1 MNQKI
6 LALGSVWLIAL
17 LCIGA
22 SRPNVVVI
30 TASNL
35 GYSDLGCY
43 GGEIQTPVLDAL
55 SAEGMQLTQFYSCGE
70 STHTQATLMTGQAPH
85 RVGLGLP
92 RRDLKWESYRG
103 ELTDATAT
111 LGEFFQH
118 AGYRTIAVGKW
129 SFTEHFEANKSTM
142 NSARSRGFDR
152 FYGSNLAQTSYFEPK
167 GLQLDSRPFQVE
179 KNAYYTSAISQEA
192 VRFLEEAGERGK
204 PFFLYAAFTAPSWPL
219 HAPEEEI
226 RRYANKYRMGWEIT
240 RMNRFQQLKQK
251 HLIPSRTLLSPKD
264 ERVVD
269 WRNLGQFTTWQARR
283 MEVYAAQVSA
293 LDRSIGRILEQL
305 VKMGAKENTLVIF
318 LSDAGGNAE
327 ELNRKAA
334 SQSAFV
340 STRQESGEP
349 VRVGN
354 DPQTMPGS
362 MGTFQSY
369 GVPWANVSN
378 TPFRG
383 YAKTLYEGGLRTPC
397 ILCWP
402 SQIAVGK
409 VSEAVHVMDLFATLV
424 EVSQTA
430 FPRTLNG
437 KRTLPPTGKSISDLF
452 DLDSR
457 MEKTMA
463 EKREERYFFW
473 ELEGNQAVRYGKWK
487 LHRPRGMKTWQLY
500 DLRSDPMEMKDI
512 YSQFQYKP
520 EIEEMLTRLE
530 VWKKSNGVYE
540 WPKVKARY
548 QKIQSL
554 KKEER

>member
-1 MNQKI
+1 MNRKI
-6 LALGSVWLIAL
+6 MAVGYVWLMVL
-17 LCIGA
+17 LLLGA

-55 SAEGMQLTQFYSCGE
+55 AAEGMQLTQFYSCGE
-70 STHTQATLMTGQAPH
+70 STHTQTSLMTGQAPH

-118 AGYRTIAVGKW
+118 AGYRTMAVGKW
-129 SFTEHFEANKSTM
+129 SFTEHFEANKSTI

-167 GLQLDSRPFQVE
+167 GLQLDSRAFQVE
-179 KNAYYTSAISQEA
+179 KDFYYTRAIGQEA
-192 VRFLEEAGERGK
+192 IRFLEEADERGK

-226 RRYANKYRMGWEIT
+226 RRYAGKYRTGWEVT

-251 HLIPSRTLLSPKD
+251 RLVSSRMLLSPKD

-293 LDRSIGRILEQL
+293 MDRAIGQILDQL

-327 ELNRKAA
+327 ELSRNAA
-334 SQSAFV
+334 AQSVFV
-340 STRQESGEP
+340 SARQESGQP
-349 VRVGN
+349 IRVGN

-362 MGTFQSY
+362 MNTFQSY

-397 ILCWP
+397 ILRWP
-402 SQIAVGK
+402 SEIAVGK
-409 VSEAVHVMDLFATLV
+409 VSEPVHVIDLFATLV
-424 EVSQTA
+424 DVSETA

-437 KRTLPPTGKSISDLF
+437 KRTLRPVGESIRNLF
-452 DLDSR
+452 ELDSR
-457 MEKTMA
+457 LEITMA
-463 EKREERYFFW
+463 EERTERYFFW
-473 ELEGNQAVRYGKWK
+473 EFEGNQAVRFGKWK
-487 LHRPRGMKTWQLY
+487 LHRPRGAKEWQLY
-500 DLRSDPMEMKDI
+500 DLRKDPTETKDV
-512 YSQFQYKP
+512 YSQFQYEP
-520 EIEEMLTRLE
+520 EIEEMLSQLE
-530 VWKKSNGVYE
+530 IWKKSNGVYE
-540 WPKVKARY
+540 WSKVKARY

-554 KKEER
+554 KKEKR